1 MSTSHR
7 PTTVIQH
14 RHPYEVPL
22 LILQAWFNL
31 PSFSHPAFQSIIPNA
46 IATFQKHNYAI
57 LLIKN
62 FIDCYHVKKKIEN
75 FFIIFIFSLSGL
87 TKLNIFLFVLV
98 LLLKDL
104 KFHLISDLMLSDLFV
119 LACVSSSFINISRS
133 LNPVNSSRRLK
144 QWHLV
149 DIAHS

>member
-1 MSTSHR
+1 MVQSSLLQSPCLSIYHPKCNRYISKAQLCHLIDQKFHR
-7 PTTVIQH
+7 
-14 RHPYEVPL
+14 L
-22 LILQAWFNL
+22 L
-31 PSFSHPAFQSIIPNA
+31 SC
-46 IATFQKHNYAI
+46 K
-57 LLIKN
+57 
-62 FIDCYHVKKKIEN
+62 KKKIEN